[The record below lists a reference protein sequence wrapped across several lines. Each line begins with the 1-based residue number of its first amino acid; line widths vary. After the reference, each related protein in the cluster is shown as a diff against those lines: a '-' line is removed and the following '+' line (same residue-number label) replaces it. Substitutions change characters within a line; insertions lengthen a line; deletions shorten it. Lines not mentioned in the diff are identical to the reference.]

1 MPLAYKTKRHPGKGS
16 KKMSVIAAGF
26 LAGAC
31 DDEFMQW
38 KWRLYDERVN
48 RELQARLPRREGMAA
63 A

>member
-1 MPLAYKTKRHPGKGS
+1 
-16 KKMSVIAAGF
+16 MSVIAAGF

-38 KWRLYDERVN
+38 KWRPYDERVN